1 MKYILLAVMLALT
14 ACASTTEA
22 VRTSSDSPDAGV
34 IRVLGTGSTKEEAK
48 NNGFNTAIEIAVGS
62 ALLSQKQVR
71 NDKLVRDEI
80 VKYSAGYVDDYKI
93 IDETKT
99 SGGYSLL
106 MDVHVKSSR
115 IHERLLSGGSDE
127 KNVNGDKLAT
137 QYETYVKQQESA
149 DKLVDVLIQDWPEKA
164 FTVKQG
170 KQEFSVDRDR
180 NSVLRIPVEMTM
192 NFSFVNAVDEALKKV
207 NQRKT
212 YSDIKIGVA
221 VKPPDSWIIGYT
233 HGYFFDDIQRVKQ
246 FQKGFND
253 NFQIQV
259 HLKDVNGNLI
269 YSNCFDHLRSF
280 SYQTPTAFILQG
292 NEGVD
297 SHIDIKLNPQ
307 LTDMLRKAYTV
318 EMYASAKCVNDRY
331 EKKKSNAKS
340 DAKLLYLKGNRI

>member
-1 MKYILLAVMLALT
+1 MKYILLAVMLTLT

-22 VRTSSDSPDAGV
+22 VKTSSDSPDAGV

-80 VKYSAGYVDDYKI
+80 VKYNAGYVDDYKI
-93 IDETKT
+93 IDEIKT

-115 IHERLLSGGSDE
+115 IHERLLSGGGDE

-149 DKLVDVLIQDWPEKA
+149 DKLIDVLIQDWPEKA

-170 KQEFSVDRDR
+170 TQEFSVDKNR

-192 NFSFVNAVDEALKKV
+192 NFKFVNAVDEALKKV

-212 YSDIKIGVA
+212 YSDIKVGVA
-221 VKPPDSWIIGYT
+221 VKPPDSWLIGYT

-246 FQKGFND
+246 FQQGFNN

-259 HLKDVNGNLI
+259 HLKDFKGDLI
-269 YSNCFDHLRSF
+269 YSECFDHLRNF

-292 NEGVD
+292 NASVD
-297 SHIDIKLNPQ
+297 SNIEIRIDRELNN
-307 LTDMLRKAYTV
+307 TLRRAFTV
-318 EMYASAKCVNDRY
+318 EMYASSMCVNKRY
-331 EKKKSNAKS
+331 EKKSTFIPDPKSPC
-340 DAKLLYLKGNRI
+340 LKGNRI

>member
-1 MKYILLAVMLALT
+1 MKYLLLVVVLALT

-22 VRTSSDSPDAGV
+22 VKTSSDSPDAGI

-115 IHERLLSGGSDE
+115 IHERLLSGGGDE

-149 DKLVDVLIQDWPEKA
+149 DKLIDVLIQDWPQKA

-170 KQEFSVDRDR
+170 KQEFSIDKNR
-180 NSVLRIPVEMTM
+180 NSILRIPIEMTM
-192 NFSFVNAVDEALKKV
+192 NFSFVNAVDEAMKKV

-212 YSDIKIGVA
+212 YSDIKVGVA
-221 VKPPDSWIIGYT
+221 VKPPESWIGYT

-246 FQKGFND
+246 FQQGFTN
-253 NFQIQV
+253 NFWIQV
-259 HLKDVNGNLI
+259 HLKDINGDLI
-269 YSNCFDHLRSF
+269 YSQCFEHGQNF
-280 SYQTPTAFILQG
+280 SYQTQTAFILQG
-292 NEGVD
+292 NASVD
-297 SHIDIKLNPQ
+297 SAIDIQ
-307 LTDMLRKAYTV
+307 LDSQLSNTLRRAYTV
-318 EMYASAKCVNDRY
+318 DIYASPVCINKRY
-331 EKKKSNAKS
+331 EKKITFKPDPNSPC
-340 DAKLLYLKGNRI
+340 LKDNRK